1 MTARRSERAA
11 TRKLA
16 AYLEGEVT
24 ASERAL
30 IEADL
35 EESSELRKAFGTL
48 TKLRDALSAPLDEF
62 EATDLVPALGRARE
76 NPPVV
81 RPRGKRRIGLPVV
94 GVVAVCAA
102 AGAGFLLRGHEV
114 GEFRAK
120 SAASTT
126 EPGQRWAGVVAYE
139 FSGTGDPTRL
149 GQELPASH
157 GLMFSYTNLGPKP
170 FGYLMIFG
178 QDALGQVRWFHPAYE
193 RAGTNPAS
201 IPIRGGAASVALAEL
216 IRHDLPT
223 GTFTFHALFTQRP
236 LHVVELEALL
246 ARDGVRALDELPDA
260 AHQVSSTTVTP

>member
-1 MTARRSERAA
+1 MARRSERVA
-11 TRKLA
+11 TLKLA
-16 AYLEGEVT
+16 AYLEDEVT

-35 EESSELRKAFGTL
+35 EESSELRKTLGTL

-62 EATDLVPALGRARE
+62 EDTDLVPALGRALE

-81 RPRGKRRIGLPVV
+81 RLRGKRRIGLPVV
-94 GVVAVCAA
+94 SVVAVCAA

-120 SAASTT
+120 SAVPTAD
-126 EPGQRWAGVVAYE
+126 PGQRWAGVVAYE
-139 FSGTGDPTRL
+139 FSGTGVPTRL
-149 GQELPASH
+149 GQQLPASH

-193 RAGTNPAS
+193 RPDTNPAS

-216 IRHDLPT
+216 IQHDLPA
-223 GTFTFHALFTQRP
+223 GTFTLHALFTMRP
-236 LHVVELEALL
+236 LHVVEMEALL
-246 ARDGVRALDELPDA
+246 ARDGASALDELPDA
-260 AHQVSSTTVTP
+260 THQLSVTTVAP